1 MDGYG
6 CVCLQEAT
14 INNKTLPQSSQSRRR
29 EIQREKH
36 MVENEITDIIIG
48 CAIKVHKK
56 LGPGLLE
63 SAYEECLY
71 HELKKTKLII
81 ERQKPLPVVY
91 DEIKLEC
98 GYRMD
103 IVADKKVI
111 VEIKSVEG
119 LNDIHM
125 AQILTY
131 LRLSGCKVGLLI
143 NFNVVR
149 LIEGIKR
156 VVNNY

>member
-1 MDGYG
+1 
-6 CVCLQEAT
+6 
-14 INNKTLPQSSQSRRR
+14 
-29 EIQREKH
+29 

-63 SAYEECLY
+63 SAYEECLQY
-71 HELKKTKLII
+71 ELKKTSLII

-103 IVADKKVI
+103 IVADLKVVI
-111 VEIKSVEG
+111 EIKSVEG
-119 LNDIHM
+119 LNEIHM

-149 LIEGIKR
+149 LTEGIKR